1 MDRYKLEIKQIVNI
15 RSILI
20 LRVNKY
26 VLFIEK
32 TKRKIIG
39 GNLHD

>member
-1 MDRYKLEIKQIVNI
+1 MLISMDRYKLEIKQIVNI

-32 TKRKIIG
+32 TK
-39 GNLHD
+39 